1 MNISLSKK
9 QKNIEKPKNEI
20 NSRRVWVRIYSVFT
34 IFHLVML
41 VGLSYFFR
49 ELVRGIDAPVEA
61 LPQSNIAALEV
72 LESKLSAIETRMDAK
87 THSLLEEVPE
97 EEVTQVVVPVPERKE
112 INKLKITTP

>member
-1 MNISLSKK
+1 MNISFSKK

-34 IFHLVML
+34 ILHLVML

-61 LPQSNIAALEV
+61 LPQTNIAALEV
-72 LESKLSAIETRMDAK
+72 LGSKLSTIETRMQTK
-87 THSLLEEVPE
+87 THSLLSEVEEVLVETEIPPKPS
-97 EEVTQVVVPVPERKE
+97 VPTKPTR
-112 INKLKITTP
+112 

>member
-1 MNISLSKK
+1 MNIFSSKK

-20 NSRRVWVRIYSVFT
+20 NSRLVWVRLYSVFT
-34 IFHLVML
+34 ILHFVML

-61 LPQSNIAALEV
+61 LPQTNVAALEV
-72 LESKLSAIETRMDAK
+72 LDSKLSAIETRMDAK

-97 EEVTQVVVPVPERKE
+97 EEIKEVVAPEEPKE
-112 INKLKITTP
+112 IKPAR